1 MAEYTL
7 HADGDNKALR
17 DAIFKATPKA
27 IEQMRTMS
35 QKFKGT
41 TDIDTCKNIYNFLK
55 TNIRYLADGNH
66 QKVKLPS
73 ALLRE
78 KVGDCKSFS
87 LFTAAIL
94 QNLNIPWHYVLSSY
108 TNDPTPQH
116 IYVVCDSGI
125 IIDAVWIAFNQE
137 KKPNFRYK
145 HKVNNDDMRISY
157 IAGIPAKRKTIFG
170 CSTNCRCTPCRTR
183 VGTNGI
189 RGTST
194 MFSGDNRMLGT
205 ESKFMGIGR
214 TGVDWLKAATGR
226 EASFGE
232 STEYF
237 LKNRTLA
244 PARFV
249 IEQLIKNNGG
259 GIASFL
265 YNAWL
270 GDKTIT
276 LENGKKYDEEYQA
289 YYKMQRPYYNLLDKP
304 AFTFTS
310 EELGKMASKF
320 TPSEN
325 TNQAF
330 NPYQRGGT
338 STGMTPI
345 QALTPAR
352 YKEYLAYN
360 AKRDAQVKEFNSLMN
375 KKKEELNALY
385 PEPREIGPSTDKSRQ
400 KYRDIELIWFWQ
412 LGGSPDDFNNAV
424 KEGNTKSPRG
434 KAANYMLMKAA
445 AGNLGAKDIGL
456 ILRGFIS
463 AFGGDKFGLGD
474 KGTYVVTITGMRKKN
489 IGIGMTAEAIVTA
502 YVVPI
507 SKGLLAIMPI
517 LGALGVFGKADEETQ
532 SGETIDQNA
541 VPNDFDPKGGGGNGG
556 GDEEGGDNTKMLII
570 LAAVAAGGF
579 LLLNK

>member
-1 MAEYTL
+1 
-7 HADGDNKALR
+7 
-17 DAIFKATPKA
+17 
-27 IEQMRTMS
+27 
-35 QKFKGT
+35 
-41 TDIDTCKNIYNFLK
+41 
-55 TNIRYLADGNH
+55 
-66 QKVKLPS
+66 
-73 ALLRE
+73 
-78 KVGDCKSFS
+78 
-87 LFTAAIL
+87 
-94 QNLNIPWHYVLSSY
+94 
-108 TNDPTPQH
+108 
-116 IYVVCDSGI
+116 
-125 IIDAVWIAFNQE
+125 
-137 KKPNFRYK
+137 
-145 HKVNNDDMRISY
+145 
-157 IAGIPAKRKTIFG
+157 
-170 CSTNCRCTPCRTR
+170 
-183 VGTNGI
+183 
-189 RGTST
+189 

>member
-27 IEQMRTMS
+27 VEQMKTMS

-41 TDIDTCKNIYNFLK
+41 TDIDTCKNIWNFLK
-55 TNIRYLADGNH
+55 TNIRYVADGNH

-125 IIDAVWIAFNQE
+125 IVDAVWIAFNQE

-145 HKVNNDDMRISY
+145 HKVNNNDMRISY

-170 CSTNCRCTPCRTR
+170 CSPNCRCAPCRTR

-194 MFSGDNRMLGT
+194 MMSGNSRMLGT

-214 TGVDWLKAATGR
+214 TGIDWLKAATGR
-226 EASFGE
+226 EATWGE

-237 LKNRTLA
+237 LKNRTLL
-244 PARFV
+244 PVRKLF
-249 IEQLIKNNGG
+249 IEFIENNGG
-259 GIASFL
+259 GIANFL

-270 GDKTIT
+270 RNEPYI
-276 LENGKKYDEEYQA
+276 LPNQKKYNAEYEA
-289 YYKMQRPYYNLLDKP
+289 LYKQIISIGKYPLVGRDFVFTEQEKAALGASLISNQGGP
-304 AFTFTS
+304 A
-310 EELGKMASKF
+310 
-320 TPSEN
+320 
-325 TNQAF
+325 
-330 NPYQRGGT
+330 
-338 STGMTPI
+338 
-345 QALTPAR
+345 QALDLSAFGKEATNKVKQVVTVQQALSPAR
-352 YKEYLAYN
+352 YKMYTDYM
-360 AKRDAQVKEFNSLMN
+360 DAQKIQKAELQIEVKKIYAELD
-375 KKKEELNALY
+375 KKYPLNTRQIY
-385 PEPREIGPSTDKSRQ
+385 PATDKSRQ
-400 KYRDIELIWFWQ
+400 KYRDIELVWFWK
-412 LGGSPDDFNNAV
+412 LGGSPDDLNNAV

-434 KAANYMLMKAA
+434 KDANYMLMKAA
-445 AGNLGAKDIGL
+445 ADNLSFKDIGL
-456 ILRGFIS
+456 VIRGFVS

-474 KGTYVVTITGMRKKN
+474 DGTFTVLISGMRQKN
-489 IGIGMTAEAIVTA
+489 VGIGITVEAIVTA
-502 YVVPI
+502 YIVPI
-507 SKGLLAIMPI
+507 TAGLTAILPI
-517 LGALGVFGKADEETQ
+517 LGALGVFGKAEEEGGQ
-532 SGETIDQNA
+532 
-541 VPNDFDPKGGGGNGG
+541 GGGGG
-556 GDEEGGDNTKMLII
+556 GDEADDNTTMYLI
-570 LAAVAAGGF
+570 LGAVAVGGF